1 MNLFLFIF
9 ANGIINNFYF
19 FFSIPAV
26 YYWRGDV
33 NDKTLNE
40 YTEQD

>member
-19 FFSIPAV
+19 FFFQYLQYITDAV
-26 YYWRGDV
+26 M
-33 NDKTLNE
+33 
-40 YTEQD
+40 